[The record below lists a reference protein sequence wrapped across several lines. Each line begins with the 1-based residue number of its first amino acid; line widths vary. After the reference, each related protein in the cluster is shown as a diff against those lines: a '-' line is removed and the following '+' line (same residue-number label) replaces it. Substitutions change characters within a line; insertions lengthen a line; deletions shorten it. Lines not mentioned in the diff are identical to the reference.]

1 MSDSTKA
8 TRIAEITSRYDIML
22 LQEIRDS
29 TGSSYRQLLSM
40 MQSYGNYSM
49 SISERLGRS
58 SYKEQ
63 YAFLYRS
70 DKIQILDS
78 YQYDDGVD
86 DGTDVFEREPFCVLV
101 HPTNSCTSFG
111 IIALHSKPT
120 AAVSEISALNDV
132 RKAVE
137 SKWNIQDVM
146 IMGDLNADCTYAR
159 ESSLA
164 DKKIY
169 GDKTYKWLIDWS
181 QDTTTGT
188 TQCAYDRIISRGQEL
203 ASVLVADSAQVYLFD
218 QRMNLSKEQ
227 MLDISDHYPVE
238 VQLRFPSLCDPCSS
252 TETTCSSLTS
262 PQLYCRCKHGRPTKQ
277 RDKIGLCADSWM
289 ICILLLRYKCII
301 FVYYG
306 DNTNYSSTLHH
317 HLPLSETVINF

>member
-1 MSDSTKA
+1 MAVSQGLYFFILVLSVYFVSSDEPLTLGAFNVKTFGKSKMSDSTKA

-40 MQSYGNYSM
+40 MQAYGNYSM

-78 YQYDDGVD
+78 YQYDDGDD

-120 AAVSEISALNDV
+120 AAVSEIGALNDV
-132 RKAVE
+132 RTAVE

-146 IMGDLNADCTYAR
+146 IMGDLNADCTYAS

-169 GDKTYKWLIDWS
+169 GDKNYKWLIDWS

-188 TQCAYDRIISRGQEL
+188 SQCAYDRIISRGQEL
-203 ASVLVADSAQVYLFD
+203 ASVLVANSPQVYLFD
-218 QRMNLSKEQ
+218 QHMNLSKEQ
-227 MLDISDHYPVE
+227 TWVLDVH
-238 VQLRFPSLCDPCSS
+238 
-252 TETTCSSLTS
+252 
-262 PQLYCRCKHGRPTKQ
+262 H
-277 RDKIGLCADSWM
+277 
-289 ICILLLRYKCII
+289 KC
-301 FVYYG
+301 
-306 DNTNYSSTLHH
+306 
-317 HLPLSETVINF
+317 